1 MNDNNNLN
9 TQPNNEILNSNT
21 TEVPTITPQPTVTP
35 EVPVMPEVPVT
46 PVEVAPVVPEVPAMP
61 PQPTM
66 VNNGM
71 STQNDP
77 NAIVNENLKK
87 VEINYTP
94 PSKAKVVLLILFF
107 IFLVGFIIFL
117 PEINTMVNRLKAGDT
132 GLEKEEDITTGK
144 LICTLDTSTAKLDKS
159 YYLTFNFTDSK
170 LEKTNFVIT
179 TKGDITLDEETLNGL
194 NDTCNQLKKNVS
206 EISGVSVQCSY
217 SDGKLVETQ
226 VFELKDL
233 DSDKL
238 DAAFTEAGGNNPE
251 YQYGQDIGRIER
263 GMNASGYTCKRE
275 R

>member
-9 TQPNNEILNSNT
+9 TQPNNDVLNSNT
-21 TEVPTITPQPTVTP
+21 TEVPTITSQPVVTPSVSVTPEVPVVPQPTVTP
-35 EVPVMPEVPVT
+35 EVPVT
-46 PVEVAPVVPEVPAMP
+46 SVE
-61 PQPTM
+61 PTM
-66 VNNGM
+66 INNNVM
-71 STQNDP
+71 PTQDDP

-94 PSKAKVVLLILFF
+94 PSKAKVVLLVLFF

-117 PEINTMVNRLKAGDT
+117 PEISSLVRRMTTGDT
-132 GLEKEEDITTGK
+132 GEGVEENITTGK
-144 LICTLDTSTAKLDKS
+144 LICSLDTNTAKLDKS
-159 YYLTFNFTDSK
+159 YYLTFRYTDNK
-170 LEKTNFVIT
+170 LEKTDFVIT
-179 TKGDITLDEETLNGL
+179 TKGDITLDEETLNEL
-194 NDTCNQLKKNVS
+194 NNTCNQLKENVS
-206 EISGVSVQCSY
+206 DITGVSIQCSY

-233 DSDKL
+233 DSEKL

-251 YQYGQDIGRIER
+251 YQYGQDIDRIER

>member
-9 TQPNNEILNSNT
+9 TQPNNDVLNSNT
-21 TEVPTITPQPTVTP
+21 TEVPTITSQPVVTPSVSVTP
-35 EVPVMPEVPVT
+35 EVPVT
-46 PVEVAPVVPEVPAMP
+46 SVE
-61 PQPTM
+61 PTM
-66 VNNGM
+66 INNNVM
-71 STQNDP
+71 PTQDDP

-233 DSDKL
+233 DSEKL

-251 YQYGQDIGRIER
+251 YQYGQDIDRIER